1 MPARTSLA
9 LALFLIALAAPAQ
22 DLPQLRETVEVSIVN
37 VDVFVT
43 DKSGERVHGLTKDDF
58 EIFENG
64 DRQEIT
70 NFSEYASEAELL
82 ADPQQAKTAEAP
94 PEQRRIVA
102 LFIERVGLPKAR
114 AKEFVDSL
122 RSLLWNTVRPGDA
135 VAIMTWERF
144 LKMRMPYTSD
154 VAQLNATLDQIEKEL
169 AGTQLDYYERFRRDA
184 VEMTEFATDVARYNL
199 AQIQQGLTPVDEPSG
214 GVVTAELHAHLAMID
229 MKRKVNAINAVINS
243 MAASDAKKILLL
255 SVHRFPQYAGAEFF
269 YAAGLT
275 DPPAGVKRKI
285 DATYIVDAMTANANA
300 AGVTIYPLLP
310 RGADDTASALDPGTN
325 IHPDTRLGHD
335 ILLNDMVMARQVADK
350 TGGLTAWGTTNVAGL
365 LPRIED
371 DVTDYYSLA
380 YRTRTMKQ
388 DRTRDVVVKAKNRE
402 YVVRSRRQFVEKSD
416 TSRMNERVLATLFGV
431 TEPPTFAIAAQAKR
445 KPQSRG
451 RKIVPVK
458 VHIPIKS
465 LTLLEQ
471 AGHHVGRFS
480 VFVVTGAP
488 LGDTSAITHRVQPVQ
503 IAARDLARAKA
514 SYYTYSIDVEVDDR
528 ADRVAIGVQ
537 DEVSKDF
544 ALIRVPIQTVDV
556 AAKR

>member
-1 MPARTSLA
+1 MPARRWIAVLSLFA
-9 LALFLIALAAPAQ
+9 IAVATPAQ
-22 DLPQLRETVEVSIVN
+22 ELPQLRETVEVSIVN

-43 DKSGERVHGLTKDDF
+43 DKNGRRVHGLTRDDF

-64 DRQEIT
+64 DRQDIT
-70 NFSEYASEAELL
+70 NFAEYASPVELEG
-82 ADPQQAKTAEAP
+82 AIAGRAEAA

-102 LFIERVGLPKAR
+102 LFIERVGLPQAR

-135 VAIMTWERF
+135 VSIMTWERF

-154 VAQLNATLDQIEKEL
+154 VDKLNATLDQIEKEL

-184 VEMTEFATDVARYNL
+184 VEMTDFAADVARFNL
-199 AQIQQGLTPVDEPSG
+199 SQIAADLRLVDQPTG
-214 GVVTAELHAHLAMID
+214 GVVTAQLHANIAMID
-229 MKRKVNAINAVINS
+229 MKRKVNAVNAIINS

-255 SVHRFPQYAGAEFF
+255 AVHRFPQYAGAEFF

-275 DPPAGVKRKI
+275 DPPPGVKNKL
-285 DATYIVDAMTANANA
+285 DATYIVDEMTRNANA

-310 RGADDTASALDPGTN
+310 RGADDTAAVPDPGSN
-325 IHPDTRLGHD
+325 IRPDTRLGHD
-335 ILLNDMVMARQVADK
+335 ILLNDLVMANHVADR

-380 YRTRTMKQ
+380 YRTRTTKQ
-388 DRTRDVVVKAKNRE
+388 DRTRDVVVKAKDRE
-402 YVVRSRRQFVEKSD
+402 LVVRSRRQFVEKSD
-416 TSRMNERVLATLFGV
+416 TSRMRERVLATLFGV
-431 TEPPTFAIAAQAKR
+431 TEPPTFVIAAQAKR
-445 KPQSRG
+445 QSATRG
-451 RKIVPVK
+451 RKTVPVK
-458 VHIPIKS
+458 VRIPIKS

-471 AGHHVGRFS
+471 SGHHVGRFS
-480 VFVVTGAP
+480 VFVATGAP
-488 LGDTSAITHRVQPVQ
+488 LGDTSEITHRIQPVQ
-503 IAARDLARAKA
+503 IAAKDLDRARS

-528 ADRVAIGVQ
+528 ADRVAVGVQ

-544 ALIRVPIQTVDV
+544 ALIRVPIRAEDI

>member
-1 MPARTSLA
+1 MPARRWIAVLSLFA
-9 LALFLIALAAPAQ
+9 IAVATPAQ
-22 DLPQLRETVEVSIVN
+22 ELPQLRETVEVSIVN

-43 DKSGERVHGLTKDDF
+43 DKNGRRVHGLTRDDF

-64 DRQEIT
+64 DRQDIT
-70 NFSEYASEAELL
+70 NFAEYASPVELEG
-82 ADPQQAKTAEAP
+82 AIAGRAEAA

-102 LFIERVGLPKAR
+102 LFIERVGLPQAR

-135 VAIMTWERF
+135 VSIMTWERF

-154 VAQLNATLDQIEKEL
+154 VDKLNATLDQIEKEL

-184 VEMTEFATDVARYNL
+184 VEMTDFAADVARFNL
-199 AQIQQGLTPVDEPSG
+199 SQIAADLRLVDQPTG
-214 GVVTAELHAHLAMID
+214 GVVTAQLHANIAMID
-229 MKRKVNAINAVINS
+229 MKRKVNAVNAIINS

-255 SVHRFPQYAGAEFF
+255 AVHRFPQYAGAEFF

-275 DPPAGVKRKI
+275 DPPPGVKNKL
-285 DATYIVDAMTANANA
+285 DATYIVDEMTRNANA

-310 RGADDTASALDPGTN
+310 RGADDTAAVPDPGSN
-325 IHPDTRLGHD
+325 IRPDTRLGHD
-335 ILLNDMVMARQVADK
+335 ILLNDLVMANHVADR

-380 YRTRTMKQ
+380 YRTRTTKQ
-388 DRTRDVVVKAKNRE
+388 DRTRDVVVKAKDRE
-402 YVVRSRRQFVEKSD
+402 LVVRSRRQFVEKSD
-416 TSRMNERVLATLFGV
+416 TSRMRERVLATLFGV

-445 KPQSRG
+445 QSATRG
-451 RKIVPVK
+451 RKTVPVK
-458 VHIPIKS
+458 VRIPIKS

-471 AGHHVGRFS
+471 SGHHVGRFS
-480 VFVVTGAP
+480 VFVATGAP
-488 LGDTSAITHRVQPVQ
+488 LGDTSEITHRIQPVQ
-503 IAARDLARAKA
+503 IAAKDLDRARS

-528 ADRVAIGVQ
+528 ADRVAVGVQ

-544 ALIRVPIQTVDV
+544 ALIRVPIRAEDI

>member
-1 MPARTSLA
+1 MPARSWIAVVT
-9 LALFLIALAAPAQ
+9 LFAIAVVTPAQ
-22 DLPQLRETVEVSIVN
+22 ELPQLRETVEVSIVN

-43 DKSGERVHGLTKDDF
+43 DKSGRRVHGLTKDDF

-64 DRQEIT
+64 DRQEIS
-70 NFSEYASEAELL
+70 NFAEYASAVELEG
-82 ADPQQAKTAEAP
+82 AIATRAEAA

-154 VAQLNATLDQIEKEL
+154 VEQLNAMLDQIEIEL

-184 VEMTEFATDVARYNL
+184 VEMSDFAADVARFNL
-199 AQIQQGLTPVDEPSG
+199 SQIAPGLRLVDQPTG
-214 GVVTAELHAHLAMID
+214 GVVTAELHANIAYVD
-229 MKRKVNAINAVINS
+229 MKRKVNAVNAIINS

-255 SVHRFPQYAGAEFF
+255 AVHRFPQYAGAEFF
-269 YAAGLT
+269 YAAGLA
-275 DPPAGVKRKI
+275 DPPAGVKNRL
-285 DATYIVDAMTANANA
+285 DATFIVDEMTKNANA

-325 IHPDTRLGHD
+325 IRPDTRLGHD
-335 ILLNDMVMARQVADK
+335 ILLNDLVMANHVADR

-380 YRTRTMKQ
+380 YRTRTTKQ
-388 DRTRDVVVKAKNRE
+388 DRARDVVVKAKDRNL
-402 YVVRSRRQFVEKSD
+402 VVRSRRQFVEKSD
-416 TSRMNERVLATLFGV
+416 TSRMRERVLATLFGV

-445 KPQSRG
+445 QPATRG
-451 RKIVPVK
+451 RKTVPVK
-458 VHIPIKS
+458 VRIPIKS

-471 AGHHVGRFS
+471 SGQHVGRFS
-480 VFVVTGAP
+480 VFVATGAP
-488 LGDTSAITHRVQPVQ
+488 LGDTSEITHRIQPVQ
-503 IAARDLARAKA
+503 IAAKDLLRARS

-528 ADRVAIGVQ
+528 ADRVAVGVQ

-544 ALIRVPIQTVDV
+544 ALIRVPIRAEDV

>member
-1 MPARTSLA
+1 MRARRWISALSLFS
-9 LALFLIALAAPAQ
+9 LVFAASAQ
-22 DLPQLRETVEVSIVN
+22 ELPQLRETVEVSIVN

-43 DKSGERVHGLTKDDF
+43 DKHGRRVHGLTKDDF

-64 DRQEIT
+64 DRQEIS
-70 NFSEYASEAELL
+70 NFSEYASEVELEG
-82 ADPQQAKTAEAP
+82 AIAGRAEAA

-144 LKMRMPYTSD
+144 LKMRVPYTSD
-154 VAQLNATLDQIEKEL
+154 VDKLNATLDQIEQEL

-184 VEMTEFATDVARYNL
+184 VEMTDFAADVARFNL
-199 AQIQQGLTPVDEPSG
+199 SQIAPDLRLVDQPTG
-214 GVVTAELHAHLAMID
+214 GVVTAELHANIAMID
-229 MKRKVNAINAVINS
+229 MKRKVNAVNAIINS

-269 YAAGLT
+269 YAAGLA
-275 DPPAGVKRKI
+275 DPPAGVKNKL
-285 DATYIVDAMTANANA
+285 DATFIVDEMTRNANA

-310 RGADDTASALDPGTN
+310 RGADDTAAVPDPGTN
-325 IHPDTRLGHD
+325 IRPDTRLGHD
-335 ILLNDMVMARQVADK
+335 ILLNDLVMANHVADR

-380 YRTRTMKQ
+380 YRTRTTKQ
-388 DRTRDVVVKAKNRE
+388 DRSRDVVVKTKNRE
-402 YVVRSRRQFVEKSD
+402 LVVRSRRQFVEKSD
-416 TSRMNERVLATLFGV
+416 TSRMRERVLATLFGV

-445 KPQSRG
+445 QPGTRG
-451 RKIVPVK
+451 RKTVPVK
-458 VHIPIKS
+458 VRIPIKS

-471 AGHHVGRFS
+471 SGQHVGRFS
-480 VFVVTGAP
+480 VFVATGAP
-488 LGDTSAITHRVQPVQ
+488 LGDTSEITHRIQPVQ
-503 IAARDLARAKA
+503 IAAKDLERARS

-528 ADRVAIGVQ
+528 ADRVAVGVQ

-544 ALIRVPIQTVDV
+544 ALIRVPIRAEDI
-556 AAKR
+556 AARR